1 MKLNVDQRIIKSIQD
16 DLKDPRVEIRMD
28 LQDLFGKARLFW
40 PFFRFILGLLKVCFV
55 WLRLEEFSSYW
66 GCYTDAATEV

>member
-28 LQDLFGKARLFW
+28 LRIYLAKPVYFDL
-40 PFFRFILGLLKVCFV
+40 FFRFILRLLKVRFV
-55 WLRLEEFSSYW
+55 WLRLEECSSYW